1 MNKPS
6 LKNTLKNI
14 ESKKI
19 SIRELNQDYINKIKE
34 KMNLNIFI
42 HFDEQ
47 NILEQ
52 VEKLEKDKSNKQ
64 LNL

>member
-6 LKNTLKNI
+6 LKHTLKNI

-42 HFDEQ
+42 NFDEQ
-47 NILEQ
+47 NIL
-52 VEKLEKDKSNKQ
+52 
-64 LNL
+64 